1 MKKAFLYQERYFLMP
16 DGIEDVDELVAAC
29 GDSETEFWECIEKKC
44 IAPYFVKE
52 FMVIS
57 RITLGDGEI
66 YPCEVEILSML
77 EYNRR
82 LRAKIEGYCDGCPN
96 YEALTDSETSLQG
109 HHEEMTL
116 DGKCFLR
123 QKATDGDPDFADLV
137 DWFVQDFALLKPELE
152 KLIDGGKLDEAMG
165 KFEQAFAVRIFEP
178 TPAVVLAKAED
189 GRYGCYFIGLF
200 DDNDSLIKEYIV
212 DELDNKYGKAW
223 DFQHFL
229 PKGVKTHESVMPKG
243 ISFERTDGD
252 RPALEATIYVGDE
265 NPMRAYL
272 YLCETIGEDRLH
284 TACVSL
290 ASRSGVSDDMQ
301 SVSAFADE
309 IDSVLEDYDQKEIM
323 LPPVR
328 AAANFEN
335 GEGEPPSVM
344 INYRSD
350 SLMFGFNLP
359 VQDGAPALDIWNCGD
374 ILSMFGFDIARIIFK
389 MPFDPFACDDPEEFE
404 CFLDEIDDIC
414 AYLGDSMC
422 AKCFGQEY
430 DNAEYAV
437 DVMVLSFSKLMYK
450 LRYLA
455 PVMTKYDATLD
466 VYTKN
471 GKNGGRFKIDYSM
484 QMLQSE
490 SELWQHVFGG
500 EN

>member
-16 DGIEDVDELVAAC
+16 DGIDDVDELTAVC

-44 IAPYFVKE
+44 LAPYFVKE

-57 RITLGDGEI
+57 SITLGDGEI

-77 EYNRR
+77 EYNKR
-82 LRAKIEGYCDGCPN
+82 LRSMVEGHCEGCPGFG
-96 YEALTDSETSLQG
+96 ALTDSETSLQG
-109 HHEEMTL
+109 HHEEITL

-123 QKATDGDPDFADLV
+123 QKMLDGTPDLSAMVDDFVSCFGDLG
-137 DWFVQDFALLKPELE
+137 LE
-152 KLIDGGKLDEAMG
+152 KLIDDGKIDEATLM
-165 KFEQAFAVRIFEP
+165 FEAAFARCLFAP
-178 TPAVVLAKAED
+178 TPAVIISKAAD

-200 DDNDSLIKEYIV
+200 DDSDSLIKEYIV
-212 DELDNKYGKAW
+212 DELDNRYGKAW

-229 PKGVKTHESVMPKG
+229 PKGIKTHESVQPMG
-243 ISFERTDGD
+243 ISFERVDGD
-252 RPALEATIYVGDE
+252 RAALDVMIYVGDE

-272 YLCETIGEDRLH
+272 YLCEMIGEDRLH
-284 TACVSL
+284 TACASL
-290 ASRSGVSDDMQ
+290 ASQSGSSNDMQ
-301 SVSAFADE
+301 SISAFASE
-309 IDSVLEDYDQKEIM
+309 IDSVLEEYEQKEIM

-328 AAANFEN
+328 AAADFEN
-335 GEGEPPSVM
+335 GEGEPPSLM

-359 VQDGAPALDIWNCGD
+359 AQECAPALDIWSRDD
-374 ILSMFGFDIARIIFK
+374 ILSMFELEIARIRFK
-389 MPFDPFACDDPEEFE
+389 MPFDPFLCDDPERFE
-404 CFLDEIDDIC
+404 CFLDEVDDVC

-430 DNAEYAV
+430 NGSEYDIDLIAIS
-437 DVMVLSFSKLMYK
+437 LPKLMYK
-450 LRYLA
+450 LCYLA
-455 PVMTKYDATLD
+455 PMMIKYDAVLD

-471 GKNGGRFKIDYSM
+471 GKNGGRFKIDRFM
-484 QMLQSE
+484 QNILPE
-490 SELWQHVFGG
+490 SKLWQHAFGG